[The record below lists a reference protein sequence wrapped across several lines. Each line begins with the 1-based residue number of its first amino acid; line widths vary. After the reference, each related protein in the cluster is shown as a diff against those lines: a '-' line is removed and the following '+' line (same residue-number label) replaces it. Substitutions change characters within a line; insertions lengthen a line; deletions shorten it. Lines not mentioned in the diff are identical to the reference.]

1 MNDFVLYFIFPLV
14 TLYLLLFF
22 VKRLLFDR
30 SNDTLII
37 KLEEENIMYKILVSS
52 SKVDIYKHFNNK
64 LEEKRHEI
72 YKLKKENEVLKKEL
86 RKYVIGDR
94 K

>member
-37 KLEEENIMYKILVSS
+37 KLEEENIMYKILVFS
-52 SKVDIYKHFNNK
+52 SKVDIYKYFNNK

-72 YKLKKENEVLKKEL
+72 YKLKKENEVLKK
-86 RKYVIGDR
+86 RVKKVCYR
-94 K
+94 R

>member
-1 MNDFVLYFIFPLV
+1 MNDLVLYFIFSLV

-37 KLEEENIMYKILVSS
+37 KLEEENIMYKMLVSS
-52 SKVDIYKHFNNK
+52 SKVDIYKYFNNK

>member
-1 MNDFVLYFIFPLV
+1 
-14 TLYLLLFF
+14 
-22 VKRLLFDR
+22 
-30 SNDTLII
+30 
-37 KLEEENIMYKILVSS
+37 MYKMLVFS

>member
-22 VKRLLFDR
+22 VIRLLFDR

-52 SKVDIYKHFNNK
+52 SKVDIYKYFNNK